1 MNSGE
6 SHINLPSVSSFDVRR
21 ITLESNSSGRAYPD
35 SKCIHQLFEAQ
46 VEQTPNTVA
55 VQFEDRQ
62 LTYLELNQRANQLA
76 AHLRDLGVS
85 RRNLV
90 GICTERSLEMMIGI
104 LGILKSGSAYVPLD
118 PSYPPERLEFMLADS
133 EASVLLTQKSLDLRL
148 DKSRL
153 RHVYL
158 NSEASIVEQG
168 SCENVA
174 GGASPEDLAY
184 VIYTSGSTGKPKGVM
199 VEHKS
204 VVNYLFWCKEVL
216 FGGLGQTVPHVSSI
230 SFDASLRQ
238 ILAPP
243 SLREISLDPVIC
255 DFDATHPVGADAQ
268 QAQKTG
274 LQLRALSLGY
284 ITGNAHSR

>member
-46 VEQTPNTVA
+46 VEQTPDTVA
-55 VQFEDRQ
+55 VEFEDRQ

-85 RRNLV
+85 RRTLV

-148 DKSRL
+148 DNSRL
-153 RHVYL
+153 RRVYL
-158 NSEASIVEQG
+158 DSEASD
-168 SCENVA
+168 C
-174 GGASPEDLAY
+174 GAKKL
-184 VIYTSGSTGKPKGVM
+184 
-199 VEHKS
+199 
-204 VVNYLFWCKEVL
+204 
-216 FGGLGQTVPHVSSI
+216 
-230 SFDASLRQ
+230 
-238 ILAPP
+238 
-243 SLREISLDPVIC
+243 
-255 DFDATHPVGADAQ
+255 
-268 QAQKTG
+268 
-274 LQLRALSLGY
+274 
-284 ITGNAHSR
+284 